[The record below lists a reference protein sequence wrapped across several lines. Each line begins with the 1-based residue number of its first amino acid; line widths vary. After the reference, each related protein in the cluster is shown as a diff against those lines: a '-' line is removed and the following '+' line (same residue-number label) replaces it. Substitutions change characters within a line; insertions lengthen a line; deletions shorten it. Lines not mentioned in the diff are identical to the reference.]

1 MHETVEGNYD
11 GANIRHAVYCRGTK
25 KGCIHSCCRDI
36 WNVIAFV
43 CVRAKFLRGEREGE
57 FRKGNQRR
65 CNPKNTGV
73 HDINKHWED
82 FKGTVLAG
90 TPLSLRG
97 GKGRQCGGEQTPS
110 LRYRGA
116 GPLSLSYLIWERLDY
131 LFTGNV
137 LVTGSWPLLLL
148 KWGMWPWR
156 WGISTNF
163 NNKHNETCLV
173 LTPGNICQILGR
185 DPNSE
190 KVCWCDTCLHTCI
203 TVKKGG
209 KKSWMLS
216 TNKRHKHNT
225 YTHEP
230 SLRFDMLIIFVIML
244 EA

>member
-97 GKGRQCGGEQTPS
+97 GGKDVSVVENKRRLYGTGGP
-110 LRYRGA
+110 A
-116 GPLSLSYLIWERLDY
+116 HFP
-131 LFTGNV
+131 F
-137 LVTGSWPLLLL
+137 
-148 KWGMWPWR
+148 
-156 WGISTNF
+156 
-163 NNKHNETCLV
+163 H
-173 LTPGNICQILGR
+173 IL
-185 DPNSE
+185 SE
-190 KVCWCDTCLHTCI
+190 K
-203 TVKKGG
+203 G
-209 KKSWMLS
+209 
-216 TNKRHKHNT
+216 
-225 YTHEP
+225 
-230 SLRFDMLIIFVIML
+230 LIIYLPAMFLSPVCGL
-244 EA
+244 CCF